1 MRGSEGR
8 DYNRDAT
15 MHLKFR
21 RIDSKVFFIFFIG
34 NSLKY
39 KDVKVCFIY
48 ILQLLC
54 SLNTAKMLFSVG
66 KISLI
71 SVKLNFTLRIIV
83 VKYETEKCPLFI
95 CNKVFSNI
103 LCSFLVTRLLY
114 MRFFI

>member
-1 MRGSEGR
+1 MAEILQKMRGSEGR

-71 SVKLNFTLRIIV
+71 SVKFNFKI
-83 VKYETEKCPLFI
+83 
-95 CNKVFSNI
+95 
-103 LCSFLVTRLLY
+103 
-114 MRFFI
+114 